1 MHLPKSW
8 SDIDGLGKLSIAVL
22 FLSGLIHIPIF
33 ALSELPW
40 DDPRSFRKPILFGLS
55 TSVTLWSLLVVLN
68 SFKPHRTDIGLGKLL
83 SMSLVIEVALISLQP
98 WRGQASHFNQTGIL
112 NQAIETGMLFCIV
125 IASSLIF
132 IWTIRCLRRDEFP
145 ALSPDMRLALRA
157 GMVFLSISCV
167 LGFAISGM
175 GQWLVANGNPPE
187 LYAPRGV
194 LKFPHGSTLHAI
206 QTLAILA
213 WVCQILKIA
222 GSVRV
227 VWFAIVAHTFWL
239 AYSLLQTFRGRD
251 RAELDALGMV
261 LIGLTMVASA
271 LVAIPLIQGTR
282 CALHQRNSRG

>member
-68 SFKPHRTDIGLGKLL
+68 SLKPHRTDIGLGKLL
-83 SMSLVIEVALISLQP
+83 SISLVIEVALISLQP

-213 WVCQILKIA
+213 WGCQILKIA

-227 VWFAIVAHTFWL
+227 VWFAIVAHAFWL

-261 LIGLTMVASA
+261 LIGLTIVASA
-271 LVAIPLIQGTR
+271 LVAIPLVQSMKG
-282 CALHQRNSRG
+282 ALHQRNSRG